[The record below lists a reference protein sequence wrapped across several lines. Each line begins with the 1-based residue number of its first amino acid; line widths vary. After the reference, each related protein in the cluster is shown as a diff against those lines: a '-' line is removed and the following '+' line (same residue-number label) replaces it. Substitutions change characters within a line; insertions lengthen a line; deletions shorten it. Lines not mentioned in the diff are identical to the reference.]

1 MTRLG
6 GKIIINLGQAKFK
19 NNKNPLENEFVTLSV
34 DGIAVYKLEYDYIEG
49 NKNIIIAYFKR
60 GLMPDE
66 TNGKDSTVQINIENL
81 DTKNNINANIELYN
95 LKYDLSQRETKFE
108 TYIKVEEFKTQY
120 TLSYER
126 FWPLPCLIIENKFI
140 IKAI

>member
-1 MTRLG
+1 
-6 GKIIINLGQAKFK
+6 
-19 NNKNPLENEFVTLSV
+19 
-34 DGIAVYKLEYDYIEG
+34 
-49 NKNIIIAYFKR
+49 
-60 GLMPDE
+60 MPDE

-120 TLSYER
+120 SLSYER
-126 FWPLPCLIIENKFI
+126 FWSLPCLIIENKFKRNGSTK
-140 IKAI
+140 IKEYELINPYARYTLYYQELIGHRTV